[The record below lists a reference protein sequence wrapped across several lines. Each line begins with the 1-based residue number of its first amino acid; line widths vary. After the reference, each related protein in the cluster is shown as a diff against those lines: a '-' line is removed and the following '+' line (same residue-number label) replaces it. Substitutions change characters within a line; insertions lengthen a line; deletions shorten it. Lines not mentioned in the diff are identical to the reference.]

1 VTKHILKVAAT
12 VLVALSVA
20 ACTTS
25 GEKGSPTTAS
35 STSSSSGSNTGNA
48 LPPRPAELKLDGVD
62 PCKLL
67 TADQMRQIKV
77 ASTKPEQPKLVDKK
91 PSPSCFYKNGVD
103 YTYTVGAVTHG
114 GVSYWLRNG
123 GTVES
128 KLVDVSGYGA
138 AEVKFAGTSDVD
150 CAIAV
155 DVADGQQ
162 LFVSYSPIDDEPQ
175 EQMCSKAKDAAAL
188 ALVTLKTLK

>member
-1 VTKHILKVAAT
+1 MTKHIVKVAAA
-12 VLVALSVA
+12 VLVAFAAV
-20 ACTTS
+20 ACTTG
-25 GEKGSPTTAS
+25 GEKGSPTTPSSNPPTAS
-35 STSSSSGSNTGNA
+35 SGADNA
-48 LPPRPAELKLDGVD
+48 LPPRPAAFKLDGVD

-67 TADQMRQIKV
+67 TADQMKQIKV
-77 ASTKPEQPKLVDKK
+77 AEAKPMQPNLVDKK
-91 PSPSCFYKNGVD
+91 PSPSCFYKNGVN

-114 GVSYWLRNG
+114 GVSYWLRSG

-128 KLVDVSGYGA
+128 KLIDVSGYGA
-138 AEVKFAGTSDVD
+138 AEIKFAGTSDVD

-155 DVADGQQ
+155 DVAEGQQ

-175 EQMCSKAKDAAAL
+175 EQMCSKAKNAAEL